1 VGSDALKAFFPLRR
15 CGPEDAM
22 SHDPSGSLWN
32 ASQRR
37 WLPGLCS
44 QWNTRVAGAVD
55 LARQARPMVSAME
68 KPLQVMIPTG
78 TSHESSI
85 HRSFT
90 IPGAG
95 IGVHAVHVIPANARL
110 DLWGDEPA
118 LCPAFAVPG
127 SIAVSWHG

>member
-1 VGSDALKAFFPLRR
+1 
-15 CGPEDAM
+15 M

-68 KPLQVMIPTG
+68 KPPQVMIPTG
-78 TSHESSI
+78 TSHESSSI
-85 HRSFT
+85 FHDSRCWHRC
-90 IPGAG
+90 PCGAC
-95 IGVHAVHVIPANARL
+95 HSRECAVGPLGR
-110 DLWGDEPA
+110 
-118 LCPAFAVPG
+118 
-127 SIAVSWHG
+127 